1 MHDVSDS
8 VPVPSGSRSLAG
20 YTALSGKVVYVDNAR
35 RDRRFDMAPRAVELG
50 MVSALAAPVFATTGV
65 SGVLIAGS
73 TEPHKFSR
81 LSGHFVQS
89 MANVVGI
96 LLRSAWDVNEVTATP
111 TESSQDS
118 DGVRGDPQRT
128 VQGRRDI

>member
-1 MHDVSDS
+1 MSES
-8 VPVPSGSRSLAG
+8 IPIPFGSRSLAG
-20 YTALSGKVVYVDNAR
+20 YTALSGKVVFVDNVR

-50 MVSALAAPVFATTGV
+50 IVSAIAAPVFAITGV

-81 LSGHFVQS
+81 LSSQFVQS

-96 LLRSAWDVNEVTATP
+96 VLRTAASDVNEVTAIP
-111 TESSQDS
+111 AES
-118 DGVRGDPQRT
+118 
-128 VQGRRDI
+128 